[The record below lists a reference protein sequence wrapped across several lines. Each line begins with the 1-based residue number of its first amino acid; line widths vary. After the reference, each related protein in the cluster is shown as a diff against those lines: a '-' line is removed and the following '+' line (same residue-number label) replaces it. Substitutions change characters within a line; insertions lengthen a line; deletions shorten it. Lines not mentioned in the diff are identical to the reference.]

1 MSDLVLHHFPGACSQ
16 VAVCALEMAG
26 LAYRLELVD
35 LAKGAQSASDYLA
48 KSPLGK
54 VPLLVIDGAG
64 LSENAAILTY
74 IAAVAPEA
82 GLFPADRS
90 PRARAEAIGGLS
102 FCGGT
107 LHPIVRGL
115 ANPARLTIGDGDGVR
130 EQSRYLAAKSFGYA
144 ERRLAERVWWLGTV
158 SIVDVYLNWAF
169 SVARNAKFD
178 TSPFPLLA
186 ALPAHLADALPAFR
200 AMQAEESASRAVL
213 GLAA

>member
-1 MSDLVLHHFPGACSQ
+1 MPDLVLNHFPGACSQ

-26 LAYRLELVD
+26 LAYALELVD
-35 LAKGAQSASDYLA
+35 ITKGAQSTPNYLA

-54 VPLLVIDGAG
+54 VPLLMIDGVG

-74 IAAVAPEA
+74 IGAAAPDA
-82 GLFPADRS
+82 GIFPPDRS
-90 PRARAEAIGGLS
+90 PRAQAEAVGGLS

-115 ANPARLTIGDGDGVR
+115 ANPARLTTGDGEGVR
-130 EQSRYLAAKSFGYA
+130 EQSRYLAGKSFGYA
-144 ERRLAERVWWLGTV
+144 ERRLGERGWWLGTV

-178 TSPFPLLA
+178 TTPFP
-186 ALPAHLADALPAFR
+186 HLDALPTRLAETLPAFC
-200 AMQAEESASRAVL
+200 AMQAEESASRAAL
-213 GLAA
+213 GMAT

>member
-1 MSDLVLHHFPGACSQ
+1 MPDLVLYHFPGACSQ

-26 LAYRLELVD
+26 LAYVLELVD
-35 LAKGAQSASDYLA
+35 ITKGAQSTSDYLA

-54 VPLLVIDGAG
+54 VPLLTIDGVG

-74 IAAVAPEA
+74 IGAVAPDA
-82 GLFPADRS
+82 GIFPADRS
-90 PRARAEAIGGLS
+90 PRAQAEAVGGLS

-115 ANPARLTIGDGDGVR
+115 ANPARLTTGDGDGVR
-130 EQSRYLAAKSFGYA
+130 EQSRHLAAKSFGYA
-144 ERRLAERVWWLGTV
+144 ERRLAERTWWLGPV

-178 TSPFPLLA
+178 TTPFPHLE
-186 ALPAHLADALPAFR
+186 ALPARLAAALPAFR
-200 AMQAEESASRAVL
+200 AMQAEEAASRTAL
-213 GLAA
+213 GMAA

>member
-1 MSDLVLHHFPGACSQ
+1 MPDLVLHHFPGACSQ
-16 VAVCALEMAG
+16 VAVCALEMSG

-35 LAKGAQSASDYLA
+35 ITKGAQSAPDYLA

-54 VPLLVIDGAG
+54 VPLLMVDDVG

-74 IAAVAPEA
+74 ISALAPEA
-82 GLFPADRS
+82 GLFPPDRS
-90 PRARAEAIGGLS
+90 PRALAEAVGGLS

-115 ANPARLTIGDGDGVR
+115 ANPARLTTGDGDGVR
-130 EQSRYLAAKSFGYA
+130 EQSRYLAGKSFGYA
-144 ERRLAERVWWLGTV
+144 ERRLAGRGWWLGTV

-178 TSPFPLLA
+178 TSPFPLLETLA
-186 ALPAHLADALPAFR
+186 ARLPDALPAFR
-200 AMQAEESASRAVL
+200 AMQAEERASRASL
-213 GLAA
+213 GLAI